1 MSDSE
6 DAVSDRGAMSD
17 PEDEADDLVGG
28 ASAAEEE
35 KDSDDEPEPDP
46 VEAPDAALGEGST
59 TLYVVYN
66 RQYHKVVKT
75 DGTKAGYKRC
85 YNRIVKVKDGK
96 VLGEMVADAKGWPKG
111 ENLTKLVS
119 ADKIVVFYG
128 KLKAQ
133 KEGEP
138 EVPLHPV
145 WYLLVEVEGASNK
158 QDHQIARHIPKA
170 VYLELIEAIKKDK
183 AMERSSL
190 LEMQAYGDNAKALH
204 PAHNGFV
211 KVVKGDEPKSAIVV
225 PKPQEKPKK
234 DGEGSSKEALPKKSA
249 ATAAKKADDKPAD
262 DKPAEKKTPKPS
274 VDSFWKPKQ
283 AAAKDDDAS
292 KKGPLQ
298 EGKEAQ
304 EADIFG
310 DQPAEKESKAV
321 PEKKK
326 APEGASS
333 AADKRAADGAAKPGA
348 SHKKRR
354 VESVES
360 YEFQI
365 CDPLAT
371 VDFPVPEG
379 ATAGKVTFTWSFA

>member
-145 WYLLVEVEGASNK
+145 WYLLVEVEGVSNK

-283 AAAKDDDAS
+283 AAAKDDDAG
-292 KKGPLQ
+292 KKGPAK
-298 EGKEAQ
+298 EGKED
-304 EADIFG
+304 EEEDMFADT
-310 DQPAEKESKAV
+310 PAEKDSKAV
-321 PEKKK
+321 AEKK
-326 APEGASS
+326 APEAPT
-333 AADKRAADGAAKPGA
+333 AAGKRAADGAAKSGA